1 MDWKEALGALRGNM
15 PEGAIDG
22 EQQAAEPTDKNRGK
36 KERLVVSYERKG
48 RGGKE
53 ATIISGFADATTDEE
68 IADLAS
74 TLKKRLGIGGSSRGG
89 EILLQGDARGKLP
102 ELLKALGYRCN
113 L

>member
-53 ATIISGFADATTDEE
+53 ATIISGFADATTDED